1 MDRSVP
7 PLGKNGVNAVDGPLH
22 DVDGHR
28 VRLTAPEALTNV
40 RTVLELCAAGEIKCG
55 AKTGR
60 PSAASIRTIDTH
72 LAQGDFYT
80 DQPIASFAWP
90 LLIQAGGLA
99 KLEGT
104 RLQPTPKGRAALGK
118 PPAEAI
124 RHLWQRWLTHAVIDE
139 FSRIENIKGQRR
151 RNVLTAAKTR
161 RQTINEALA
170 DCPPGEWIDVDTL
183 FSTMRHSNQSPTI
196 ARNDMALWK
205 LYLVDPQYG
214 SLGYAG
220 FYRWELLEGRYS
232 LAVLFEYAG
241 TLGLVDLDYVHPAG
255 AREDFQNNWGGED
268 FDALSRY
275 DGLQA
280 IRLTELGAYVL
291 GLTGAYQPSNTAV
304 IDAAPLKVLSN
315 LDIVATGDI
324 PTPHR
329 LLVCAYTKQINDR
342 VWTVSATSLLSA
354 LDSGRDLTEF
364 TTFLTQHT
372 KHDLP
377 STLSTLIADVQ
388 RRAGQLTDLGHARVI
403 ECADPA
409 TAALI
414 ANDPDLRPLC
424 HPISNK
430 HLAVPLDQE
439 LKFRK
444 ALLKLGY
451 VVPGQPMT

>member
-1 MDRSVP
+1 
-7 PLGKNGVNAVDGPLH
+7 LGKHSVNAVDSPLGK
-22 DVDGHR
+22 VDGHR

-40 RTVLELCAAGEIKCG
+40 RTVLELCAAGEVRCG

-60 PSAASIRTIDTH
+60 PSAASVGIIDAH
-72 LAQGDFYT
+72 LAEGDFYT

-90 LLIQAGGLA
+90 LLVQAGGLA

-104 RLQPTPKGRAALGK
+104 RLQLTPKGRAALGK
-118 PPAEAI
+118 QPAGVI

-139 FSRIENIKGQRR
+139 FSRIESIKGQRA
-151 RNVLTAAKTR
+151 RNVLTAAKPR
-161 RQTINEALA
+161 RQMINEALA
-170 DCPPGEWIDVDTL
+170 TCPPGEWIDIDIL
-183 FSTMRHSNQSPTI
+183 FNTMRHDDLSPTI
-196 ARNDMALWK
+196 ARNEMALWK
-205 LYLVDPQYG
+205 LYLEDPQYG

-220 FYRWELLEGRYS
+220 FHGWELLEGRYS

-241 TLGLVDLDYVHPAG
+241 TLGLIDLDYAHPDG
-255 AREDFQNNWGGED
+255 AREDFRENWGADEL
-268 FDALSRY
+268 DALSRY
-275 DGLQA
+275 DGLRA
-280 IRLTELGAYVL
+280 IRLTALGAYVL
-291 GLTGAYQPSNTAV
+291 GLADSYQPSNTDV
-304 IDAAPLKVLSN
+304 IDAAPLKVLPN

-324 PTPHR
+324 STPHR
-329 LLVCAYTKQINDR
+329 LLVCAYAKQMNDR

-364 TTFLTQHT
+364 TTFLAQHT

-403 ECADPA
+403 GCADPA

-414 ANDPDLRPLC
+414 ANDPNLHPLC
-424 HPISNK
+424 HPISDK

-451 VVPGQPMT
+451 VVPGQP

>member
-1 MDRSVP
+1 
-7 PLGKNGVNAVDGPLH
+7 VNAADGSPD

-28 VRLTAPEALTNV
+28 VRLTEHEALTNV
-40 RTVLELCAAGEIKCG
+40 RTVLELCAAGEVKCG

-60 PSAASIRTIDTH
+60 LSAASIGIIDAH
-72 LAQGDFYT
+72 LAEGDFYV
-80 DQPIASFAWP
+80 DQSIASFAWP

-99 KLEGT
+99 KLDGT

-118 PPAEAI
+118 RPAEVI
-124 RHLWQRWLTHAVIDE
+124 RDLWKRWLTHAVIDE
-139 FSRIENIKGQRR
+139 FSRIDNIKGQRA
-151 RNVLTAAKTR
+151 RNVLTAAKPR
-161 RQTINEALA
+161 RQKINDALA
-170 DCPPGEWIDVDTL
+170 TCPPSEWIDVDTL
-183 FSTMRHSNQSPTI
+183 FNTMRHGDLNPTI
-196 ARNDMALWK
+196 ARNEMALWK
-205 LYLVDPQYG
+205 LYLGDPQYG

-220 FYRWELLEGRYS
+220 FHGWELLEGRYS

-241 TLGLVDLDYVHPAG
+241 TLGLIDLDYVYPHG
-255 AREDFQNNWGGED
+255 ARKDFRRNWGADEL
-268 FDALSRY
+268 DALSRY
-275 DGLQA
+275 DGLRS
-280 IRLTELGAYVL
+280 IRLTTLGAYAV
-291 GLTGAYQPSNTAV
+291 GLTDSYQPPST
-304 IDAAPLKVLSN
+304 DAIEVAPLKVLST

-329 LLVCAYTKQINDR
+329 LLVCAYAKQINDH

-364 TTFLTQHT
+364 STFLTQHT
-372 KHDLP
+372 KHAPP

-414 ANDPDLRPLC
+414 ANDPNLHPLC
-424 HPISNK
+424 RLISDK

-444 ALLKLGY
+444 ALLRLGY
-451 VVPGQPMT
+451 VVPGQPTT